1 MILKNIIIIASAS
14 GKVFAINKKNGNL
27 VWEQYL
33 NTNQNPLVNGNSIF
47 LVHNN
52 KELINLDLNN
62 GKIRWITE
70 IAKKY
75 SNENNNIWLN
85 PVLINNKLVTVG
97 GNKSLIIF
105 NPYNGEIEKKTSLP
119 DIPLTSPIIVKKRVF
134 LMFKNSAIF
143 SIE

>member
-1 MILKNIIIIASAS
+1 M
-14 GKVFAINKKNGNL
+14 
-27 VWEQYL
+27 
-33 NTNQNPLVNGNSIF
+33 
-47 LVHNN
+47 HNN

-70 IAKKY
+70 IEKKY

-105 NPYNGEIEKKTSLP
+105 NPYDGEIEKKQ
-119 DIPLTSPIIVKKRVF
+119 VF
-134 LMFKNSAIF
+134 QIF
-143 SIE
+143 LQPHQL